1 MRFLIRPATL
11 VLLGTALAIPAAWAN
26 PSAETSAPA
35 DTVAAFN
42 AAVTAKDLPR
52 AASYIAPGGVQF
64 TLRAAHP
71 GMGDAQDE
79 SLGSDL
85 RSHWMLIGST
95 VIAATKAYSRDAE
108 ILDSRVDG
116 DVATVWARISTLS
129 HRNDQPEAK
138 KDQFTEVY
146 LMVRKDGN
154 WLIGAG
160 ADNRQP
166 NDIGPA
172 GR

>member
-11 VLLGTALAIPAAWAN
+11 VILGAALAMPAAWAD
-26 PSAETSAPA
+26 PSAEAGTPA
-35 DTVAAFN
+35 GTVTAFN
-42 AAVTAKDLPR
+42 AAVTAKDLSR

-64 TLRAAHP
+64 TLRSAHP
-71 GMGDAQDE
+71 GMGGEE
-79 SLGSDL
+79 SGDLGSDL
-85 RSHWMLIGST
+85 RSHWMVIGST
-95 VIAATKAYSRDAE
+95 VIAATKVYSRNAE
-108 ILDSRVDG
+108 IIDSRVDG
-116 DVATVWARISTLS
+116 DVATVWTKISTLS

-154 WLIGAG
+154 WLIGAV

-166 NDIGPA
+166 NDIGPS
-172 GR
+172 GN